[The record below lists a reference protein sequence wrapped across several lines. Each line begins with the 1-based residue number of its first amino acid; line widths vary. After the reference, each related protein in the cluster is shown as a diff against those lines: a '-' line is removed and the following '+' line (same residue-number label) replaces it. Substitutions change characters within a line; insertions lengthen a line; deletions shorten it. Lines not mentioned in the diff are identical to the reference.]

1 MQKSLEKVQI
11 PAMVLYFW
19 SSLCVYHSMIF
30 GIPNLMF
37 SFILIIKYSF
47 KKNGGGGGGNQDLD
61 SHTFPNLVKLQWFCP
76 DS

>member
-19 SSLCVYHSMIF
+19 SSLCVYHCMIF

-37 SFILIIKYSF
+37 SFILILKYSF
-47 KKNGGGGGGNQDLD
+47 KKKGGGGGGGGIRTSTVTHISKFD
-61 SHTFPNLVKLQWFCP
+61 
-76 DS
+76 